1 MENNSN
7 YLLIY
12 YKEFKMRIQKILAM
26 EEAIKNLKSKNLP
39 IKTAYRLL
47 KLAELVSKEAEN
59 YRNLFRQ
66 ILDEYAE
73 KKEDGSYV
81 LSEDGANVIIQ
92 KDHIQDA
99 NQKVDE
105 LNKIDVEI
113 PYTFDIKDFDNIEI
127 SLEELAPLMDL
138 IVDEDEAPVA

>member
-1 MENNSN
+1 
-7 YLLIY
+7 
-12 YKEFKMRIQKILAM
+12 MRIQKILAM
-26 EEAIKNLKSKNLP
+26 EEAIRNLKSKNLP

-47 KLAELVSKEAEN
+47 KLAELVSNEAEN

-138 IVDEDEAPVA
+138 IVDEDEVPVA

>member
-1 MENNSN
+1 
-7 YLLIY
+7 
-12 YKEFKMRIQKILAM
+12 MRIQKILAM

-47 KLAELVSKEAEN
+47 KLAELVSNEAEN

-138 IVDEDEAPVA
+138 IVDEYEAPVA

>member
-1 MENNSN
+1 
-7 YLLIY
+7 
-12 YKEFKMRIQKILAM
+12 MRIQKILAM

-92 KDHIQDA
+92 KEHIQDA

-138 IVDEDEAPVA
+138 IVDEDEAPVT

>member
-1 MENNSN
+1 
-7 YLLIY
+7 
-12 YKEFKMRIQKILAM
+12 MRIQKILAM

-47 KLAELVSKEAEN
+47 KLAELISNEAEN

-138 IVDEDEAPVA
+138 IVDEDETPVT

>member
-1 MENNSN
+1 
-7 YLLIY
+7 
-12 YKEFKMRIQKILAM
+12 MRIQKILAM

-47 KLAELVSKEAEN
+47 KLAELVSNEAEN

-73 KKEDGSYV
+73 KKEDDSYV

>member
-1 MENNSN
+1 
-7 YLLIY
+7 
-12 YKEFKMRIQKILAM
+12 MRIQKILAM

-47 KLAELVSKEAEN
+47 KLAELVSNEAEN

-81 LSEDGANVIIQ
+81 LSEDGTNVIIQ

-99 NQKVDE
+99 NKKVDE

-138 IVDEDEAPVA
+138 IVDEDETPVA

>member
-1 MENNSN
+1 
-7 YLLIY
+7 
-12 YKEFKMRIQKILAM
+12 MRIQKILAM

-47 KLAELVSKEAEN
+47 KLAELVSNEAEN

-92 KDHIQDA
+92 KEHIQDA

>member
-1 MENNSN
+1 
-7 YLLIY
+7 
-12 YKEFKMRIQKILAM
+12 MRIQKILAM

-47 KLAELVSKEAEN
+47 KLAELISNEAEN

-138 IVDEDEAPVA
+138 IVDEDETPVA

>member
-1 MENNSN
+1 
-7 YLLIY
+7 
-12 YKEFKMRIQKILAM
+12 MRIQKILAM

-47 KLAELVSKEAEN
+47 KLAELVSNEAEN

-92 KDHIQDA
+92 KDYIQDA

-138 IVDEDEAPVA
+138 IVDEDETPVA

>member
-1 MENNSN
+1 
-7 YLLIY
+7 
-12 YKEFKMRIQKILAM
+12 MRIQKILAM
-26 EEAIKNLKSKNLP
+26 EEAIKNLKSKNLT
-39 IKTAYRLL
+39 IKTAHRLI

>member
-1 MENNSN
+1 
-7 YLLIY
+7 
-12 YKEFKMRIQKILAM
+12 MRIQKILAM

-47 KLAELVSKEAEN
+47 KLAELVSNEAEN

-138 IVDEDEAPVA
+138 IVDEDEKPVA

>member
-1 MENNSN
+1 MARQK
-7 YLLIY
+7 IY
-12 YKEFKMRIQKILAM
+12 NKKEFKMRIQKILAM

-47 KLAELVSKEAEN
+47 KLAELVSNEAEN

-81 LSEDGANVIIQ
+81 LSEDGTNVVIQ

-138 IVDEDEAPVA
+138 IVDEDETPVT

>member
-1 MENNSN
+1 
-7 YLLIY
+7 
-12 YKEFKMRIQKILAM
+12 MRIQKILAM

-47 KLAELVSKEAEN
+47 KLAELVSNEAEN

-113 PYTFDIKDFDNIEI
+113 PYTFDLKDFDNIEI

>member
-1 MENNSN
+1 
-7 YLLIY
+7 
-12 YKEFKMRIQKILAM
+12 MRIQKILAM

-39 IKTAYRLL
+39 IKTTYRLL

-138 IVDEDEAPVA
+138 IVDEDETPVA

>member
-1 MENNSN
+1 
-7 YLLIY
+7 
-12 YKEFKMRIQKILAM
+12 MRIQKILAM

-113 PYTFDIKDFDNIEI
+113 PYTFDIRDFDNIEI

-138 IVDEDEAPVA
+138 IVDEDETPVT

>member
-1 MENNSN
+1 
-7 YLLIY
+7 
-12 YKEFKMRIQKILAM
+12 MRIQKILAM

-138 IVDEDEAPVA
+138 IVNEDETPVA

>member
-1 MENNSN
+1 
-7 YLLIY
+7 
-12 YKEFKMRIQKILAM
+12 MRIQKILAM

-92 KDHIQDA
+92 KGHIQDA

>member
-1 MENNSN
+1 
-7 YLLIY
+7 
-12 YKEFKMRIQKILAM
+12 MRIQKILAM

-66 ILDEYAE
+66 LLDEYAE

>member
-1 MENNSN
+1 
-7 YLLIY
+7 
-12 YKEFKMRIQKILAM
+12 MRIQKILAM

-47 KLAELVSKEAEN
+47 KLAELVSNEAEN

-81 LSEDGANVIIQ
+81 LSEDGTNVIIQ

-105 LNKIDVEI
+105 LNKIDIEI

-138 IVDEDEAPVA
+138 IVDEDETPVT

>member
-1 MENNSN
+1 
-7 YLLIY
+7 
-12 YKEFKMRIQKILAM
+12 MRIQKILAM

-47 KLAELVSKEAEN
+47 KLAELVSNEAEN

-92 KDHIQDA
+92 KEHIQDA

-138 IVDEDEAPVA
+138 IVDEDETPVT

>member
-1 MENNSN
+1 
-7 YLLIY
+7 
-12 YKEFKMRIQKILAM
+12 MRIQKILAM

-47 KLAELVSKEAEN
+47 KLAELVSNEAEN

-113 PYTFDIKDFDNIEI
+113 PYTFDIRDFDNIEI

-138 IVDEDEAPVA
+138 IVDEDETPVA

>member
-1 MENNSN
+1 
-7 YLLIY
+7 
-12 YKEFKMRIQKILAM
+12 MRIQKILAM

-47 KLAELVSKEAEN
+47 KLAELVSNEAEN

-92 KDHIQDA
+92 KDYIQDA

-138 IVDEDEAPVA
+138 IVGEDEEPVA

>member
-1 MENNSN
+1 
-7 YLLIY
+7 
-12 YKEFKMRIQKILAM
+12 MRIQKILAM

-47 KLAELVSKEAEN
+47 KLAELVSNEAEN

-81 LSEDGANVIIQ
+81 LSEDGTNVIIQ

-138 IVDEDEAPVA
+138 IVDEDETPVT

>member
-1 MENNSN
+1 
-7 YLLIY
+7 
-12 YKEFKMRIQKILAM
+12 MRIQKILAM

-47 KLAELVSKEAEN
+47 KLAELVSNEAEN

-92 KDHIQDA
+92 KGHIQDA

>member
-1 MENNSN
+1 
-7 YLLIY
+7 
-12 YKEFKMRIQKILAM
+12 MRIQKILAM

-113 PYTFDIKDFDNIEI
+113 PYTFDLKDFDNIEI

-138 IVDEDEAPVA
+138 IVDEDEAPVI

>member
-1 MENNSN
+1 
-7 YLLIY
+7 
-12 YKEFKMRIQKILAM
+12 MRIQKILAM

-47 KLAELVSKEAEN
+47 KLAELVSNEAEN